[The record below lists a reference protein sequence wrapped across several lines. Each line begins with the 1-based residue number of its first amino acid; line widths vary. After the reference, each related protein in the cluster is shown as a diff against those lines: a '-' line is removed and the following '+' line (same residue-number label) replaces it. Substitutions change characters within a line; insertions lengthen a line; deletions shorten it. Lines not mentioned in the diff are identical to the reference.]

1 MKNEEK
7 LNVLDELNKGACM
20 GIDSINYVLDKVE
33 NKKLKKV
40 LENQAKLYEKIINK
54 IGKKY
59 SKYTDKEPHE
69 TSKVEKM
76 MTWYGIQIRITSED
90 SESKIAELFLKG
102 TNMGIIEG
110 RKLLNNKEIDKG
122 TKDIIEEYVDFQE
135 EYVEKLKEFL

>member
-1 MKNEEK
+1 
-7 LNVLDELNKGACM
+7 
-20 GIDSINYVLDKVE
+20 
-33 NKKLKKV
+33 
-40 LENQAKLYEKIINK
+40 
-54 IGKKY
+54 
-59 SKYTDKEPHE
+59 
-69 TSKVEKM
+69 M

-122 TKDIIEEYVDFQE
+122 TKDIIEEYVNFQE